1 MQCTCP
7 GDRSA
12 DEGEPVARARRVK
25 RRPRE
30 QSSEWLN
37 FPEAMLRICPGDR
50 LADGGEPV
58 ARARRVKRRP
68 REQSA
73 EWQNFPEAMLRICP
87 GDRPVDGGEPVALL
101 SAARAGETI
110 SAPAL

>member
-1 MQCTCP
+1 
-7 GDRSA
+7 
-12 DEGEPVARARRVK
+12 
-25 RRPRE
+25 
-30 QSSEWLN
+30 
-37 FPEAMLRICPGDR
+37 R
-50 LADGGEPV
+50 LAPYPGYRPAGGGEPV

-73 EWQNFPEAMLRICP
+73 ERLDFPEAMQRICP
-87 GDRPVDGGEPVALL
+87 GYRPADGCEPVALL

>member
-1 MQCTCP
+1 
-7 GDRSA
+7 
-12 DEGEPVARARRVK
+12 
-25 RRPRE
+25 
-30 QSSEWLN
+30 
-37 FPEAMLRICPGDR
+37 MLRICPGDR
-50 LADGGEPV
+50 LADGGVPV

-73 EWQNFPEAMLRICP
+73 EWQNFPEAMQRICP
-87 GDRPVDGGEPVALL
+87 GDRPADGCEPVALL